1 MRELCIP
8 TPCTISYPR
17 DGWNKSTPACGY
29 WFQNRDKPGKDAPVV
44 TTHLDQVLQVVT
56 RGCFHLLRDP
66 GKYNCALSIIDTRR
80 MEAGT
85 YFFQMESGNAEY
97 NYLYDLLSLHDRDML
112 VPGLGILDPRGDGA
126 SREGPGASPAC
137 GWGTEVLGMRDMGK
151 DDMRRTGGTTASEDP
166 LFNTVSLSHP

>member
-8 TPCTISYPR
+8 TPGTISYPR

-29 WFQNRDKPGKDAPVV
+29 WFQNRDKPGKDAPVA
-44 TTHLDQVLQVVT
+44 TTHLDHVLQVVT
-56 RGCFHLLRDP
+56 RGCFHLLGDP

-97 NYLYDLLSLHDRDML
+97 NYLYDLLSLHVRDMKL
-112 VPGLGILDPRGDGA
+112 P
-126 SREGPGASPAC
+126 
-137 GWGTEVLGMRDMGK
+137 T
-151 DDMRRTGGTTASEDP
+151 RRTRMKHGGPIEPECCRLNYAPQIHMLEP
-166 LFNTVSLSHP
+166 QPPM